1 MSELKDGWKNA
12 LMHIGTGKPFVTPK
26 FQVQSVQA
34 ERLWALHV
42 DVHEI
47 QRSRYREGDVCFQAA
62 YVHFMLYVLSR
73 RNNGHTEH
81 WRVNSELVL
90 YSSVL

>member
-1 MSELKDGWKNA
+1 MR
-12 LMHIGTGKPFVTPK
+12 IGTGKPFIPQK

-47 QRSRYREGDVCFQAA
+47 QNLGVERAMCVFRLPMCTSYCTYRAGEIMGT
-62 YVHFMLYVLSR
+62 L
-73 RNNGHTEH
+73 NTEESI
-81 WRVNSELVL
+81 VN
-90 YSSVL
+90 